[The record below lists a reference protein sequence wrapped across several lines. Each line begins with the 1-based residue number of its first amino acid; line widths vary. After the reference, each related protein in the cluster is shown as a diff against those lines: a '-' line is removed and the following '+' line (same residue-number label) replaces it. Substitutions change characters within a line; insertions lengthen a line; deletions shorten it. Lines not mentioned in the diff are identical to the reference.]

1 MKKRF
6 LLFLLALQVVLT
18 MVSQTVTELED
29 RRKRA
34 LKELEITSSLISK
47 TAEQKKTSLS
57 QIGVLRVEINARQSL
72 INVMN
77 AEVNNINRN
86 INQLR
91 SEAKQKQTEL
101 DKLKV
106 EYGKL
111 MYHSYYKKTK
121 YESLMFILSANS
133 FAESY
138 RRYRYVQQ
146 YAEFAKGKVSE
157 IEAVKADL
165 EKKLAEIE
173 KARLAK
179 VAVLNERRQENSRLQ
194 TERNKQ
200 NALVS
205 QLSRKE
211 KDLRKELKKQEAN
224 ANAINRRI
232 DQLIAEE
239 ARKSQK
245 AQTSGTQEY
254 ALTKE
259 QQLLSGGFEKNQG
272 RLPWPVERGII
283 VGRFGVQAHPVL
295 KYVTT
300 DNKGIYLQTT
310 PQSDARAVFDG
321 EVTQRF
327 SIPGSNYTVIVRHG
341 NYRTVYS
348 NLTNIYVKVGDNIKA
363 RQAIGRIFVDTEDNN
378 KSELYFQVWK
388 ERDIQNPENWITR

>member
-6 LLFLLALQVVLT
+6 LLFLLALQVVLPI
-18 MVSQTVTELED
+18 VSQTVSELED

-173 KARLAK
+173 KARLSK
-179 VAVLNERRQENSRLQ
+179 IAVLNERKQEKSRLQ

-245 AQTSGTQEY
+245 AQTAGTQEY

-283 VGRFGVQAHPVL
+283 VGRFGVHAHPVL
-295 KYVTT
+295 KHVTT

-348 NLTNIYVKVGDNIKA
+348 NLTNTYVKVGDNIKA
-363 RQAIGRIFVDTEDNN
+363 RQAIGRIFVDTEDSN

>member
-6 LLFLLALQVVLT
+6 LLFLLALQVVLPI
-18 MVSQTVTELED
+18 VSQTVSELED

-101 DKLKV
+101 NKLKV

-173 KARLAK
+173 KARLSK
-179 VAVLNERRQENSRLQ
+179 VAVLNERKQENSRLQ
-194 TERNKQ
+194 TERKKQ

-245 AQTSGTQEY
+245 AQTAGTQEY

-283 VGRFGVQAHPVL
+283 VGRFGVHAHPVL
-295 KYVTT
+295 KHVTT

-348 NLTNIYVKVGDNIKA
+348 NLTNVYVKVGDNIKA

>member
-6 LLFLLALQVVLT
+6 LLFLLALQVVLPI
-18 MVSQTVTELED
+18 VSQTVSELED

-101 DKLKV
+101 NKLKV

-173 KARLAK
+173 KARLSK
-179 VAVLNERRQENSRLQ
+179 VAVLNERKQENSRLQ

-245 AQTSGTQEY
+245 AQTAGTQEY

-283 VGRFGVQAHPVL
+283 VGRFGVHAHPVL
-295 KYVTT
+295 KHVTT

-348 NLTNIYVKVGDNIKA
+348 NLTNVYVKVGDNIKA

>member
-1 MKKRF
+1 MK
-6 LLFLLALQVVLT
+6 
-18 MVSQTVTELED
+18 
-29 RRKRA
+29 
-34 LKELEITSSLISK
+34 
-47 TAEQKKTSLS
+47 
-57 QIGVLRVEINARQSL
+57 
-72 INVMN
+72 
-77 AEVNNINRN
+77 
-86 INQLR
+86 
-91 SEAKQKQTEL
+91 
-101 DKLKV
+101 
-106 EYGKL
+106 
-111 MYHSYYKKTK
+111 
-121 YESLMFILSANS
+121 
-133 FAESY
+133 
-138 RRYRYVQQ
+138 
-146 YAEFAKGKVSE
+146 
-157 IEAVKADL
+157 
-165 EKKLAEIE
+165 KKLAEIE
-173 KARLAK
+173 KARLSK
-179 VAVLNERRQENSRLQ
+179 VAVLNERKQENSRLQ

-245 AQTSGTQEY
+245 AQTAGTQEY

-283 VGRFGVQAHPVL
+283 VGRFGVHAHPVL
-295 KYVTT
+295 KHVTT
-300 DNKGIYLQTT
+300 DNKGIYFQTT

-348 NLTNIYVKVGDNIKA
+348 NLTNVYVKVGDNIKA

>member
-6 LLFLLALQVVLT
+6 LLFLLALQVVLPI
-18 MVSQTVTELED
+18 VSQTVSELED

-101 DKLKV
+101 NKLKV

-173 KARLAK
+173 KARLSK
-179 VAVLNERRQENSRLQ
+179 VAVLNERKQENSRLQ

-245 AQTSGTQEY
+245 AQTAGTQEY

-272 RLPWPVERGII
+272 RLPWPVERGRS
-283 VGRFGVQAHPVL
+283 VGRFGVHAHPVL
-295 KYVTT
+295 KHVTT

-348 NLTNIYVKVGDNIKA
+348 NLTNVYVKVGDNIKA

>member
-1 MKKRF
+1 MKKIF
-6 LLFLLALQVVLT
+6 LLFLLALQVVLPI
-18 MVSQTVTELED
+18 VSQTVSELED

-101 DKLKV
+101 NKLKV

-173 KARLAK
+173 KARLSK
-179 VAVLNERRQENSRLQ
+179 VAVLNERKQENSRLQ

-245 AQTSGTQEY
+245 AQTAGTQEY

-283 VGRFGVQAHPVL
+283 VGRFGVHAHPVL
-295 KYVTT
+295 KHVTT

-348 NLTNIYVKVGDNIKA
+348 NLTNVYVKVGDNIKA